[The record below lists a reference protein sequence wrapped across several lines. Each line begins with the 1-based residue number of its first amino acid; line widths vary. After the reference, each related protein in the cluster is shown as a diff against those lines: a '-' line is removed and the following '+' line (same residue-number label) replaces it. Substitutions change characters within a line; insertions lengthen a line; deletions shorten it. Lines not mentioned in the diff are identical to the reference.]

1 MNTAANQRNHTK
13 WSSKEI
19 TLDDVASKI
28 PNGSS
33 VYIASC
39 AATAEATL
47 TAMTDDY
54 KLANIQIVQMI
65 PGGNLP
71 HLYESVDRFR
81 TTSFYAFQK
90 TAYRQQHDSG
100 SSGGGGTSQ
109 FQETLQDYAPVSIFS
124 VPRLLDE
131 GKLKCDVAVIK
142 VTRPHKDFVSLGM
155 GVEMTKAFIR
165 HAHTVIAE
173 VNEYMPWTEGQS
185 KVHISEID
193 YWIRNDQRLMTTAEL
208 WPDFMKRET
217 WPQEILD
224 DIGKNV
230 VKLIPDRATVK
241 FGVSPL
247 TFCVLPHL
255 RQRRDLGLHSD
266 LFTETLKELHEEG
279 VITNAY
285 KTIDTGRSICSQAH
299 GSQSLYEFLDR
310 NPVIEFY
317 SASYVDDPQVLAKI
331 DNLISVIGG
340 LKIDLTGQVATDSI
354 SHKFYGGVWSDMETM
369 LGAKLSKGGKP
380 VVIIPSLSLHGRSN
394 IVFALP
400 PGTGVT
406 ISRADVEYVVTEHG
420 TAYLYGKSIRERSLA
435 LIDIAH
441 PDFRA
446 ELLEQ
451 AKATGYVSASQP
463 GRFSV
468 VSYPA
473 DLECLHTT
481 KTGKQVS
488 VRPIKP
494 TDEDRLRNFFHKLSD
509 QSVYLRY
516 FRRMKSMPQRILQK
530 SVDIDYSRDMAIVVL
545 YPPDAYQQ
553 HEIVGIAQWVGDVT
567 ENGTAPPEIAFQVRD
582 DWQGEGLGT
591 FLCRKIF
598 TIAKLLGVD
607 KLKAD
612 VLSDN
617 KAMNVILEKSG
628 VPFRKSS
635 DFGVVS
641 FHFDLEGVDLKT
653 LQSNSNSY
661 DKPMVDDDNQNV

>member
-1 MNTAANQRNHTK
+1 MSNSFTASDVAGSSRSSGNSNSHIAAAAAAAATNTKNLLRKNNHTE
-13 WSSKEI
+13 WPSKEI
-19 TLDDVASKI
+19 TLDDVGTKI

-71 HLYESVDRFR
+71 HLYESIDRFR

-90 TAYRQQHDSG
+90 TAYRQQRQGDG
-100 SSGGGGTSQ
+100 SSSSSNRWE
-109 FQETLQDYAPVSIFS
+109 ETLQDYTPVSIFS

-131 GKLKCDVAVIK
+131 GKLKCDVAIIK
-142 VTRPHKDFVSLGM
+142 VTRPHKQFVSLGM

-173 VNEYMPWTEGQS
+173 VNEHMPWTEGQS

-193 YWIRNDQRLMTTAEL
+193 YWIRNDQRLMTTSEL
-208 WPDFMKRET
+208 WPDFMKRPT
-217 WPQEILD
+217 WSDEILD
-224 DIGKNV
+224 NIGRNV

-255 RQRRDLGLHSD
+255 RQRQDLGLHTD
-266 LFTETLKELHEEG
+266 LFTETLKDLHEEG

-299 GSQSLYEFLDR
+299 GSQSLYDFLDR
-310 NPVIEFY
+310 NPIIEFY
-317 SASYVDDPQVLAKI
+317 SASYVDDPQVMAKI
-331 DNLISVIGG
+331 DNLVSVIGG
-340 LKIDLTGQVATDSI
+340 LKIDLTAQVATDSI
-354 SHKFYGGVWSDMETM
+354 SHKFYGGVWSDMETL

-420 TAYLYGKSIRERSLA
+420 IAYLYGKSIRERSLA

-473 DLECLHTT
+473 DLECLHA
-481 KTGKQVS
+481 VC
-488 VRPIKP
+488 
-494 TDEDRLRNFFHKLSD
+494 
-509 QSVYLRY
+509 
-516 FRRMKSMPQRILQK
+516 MKSFQSLQF
-530 SVDIDYSRDMAIVVL
+530 SSSRDWYHNL
-545 YPPDAYQQ
+545 LFLP
-553 HEIVGIAQWVGDVT
+553 H
-567 ENGTAPPEIAFQVRD
+567 APSLIFKICF
-582 DWQGEGLGT
+582 
-591 FLCRKIF
+591 FLLSADKDRK
-598 TIAKLLGVD
+598 T
-607 KLKAD
+607 
-612 VLSDN
+612 S
-617 KAMNVILEKSG
+617 
-628 VPFRKSS
+628 
-635 DFGVVS
+635 FGS
-641 FHFDLEGVDLKT
+641 TH
-653 LQSNSNSY
+653 
-661 DKPMVDDDNQNV
+661 